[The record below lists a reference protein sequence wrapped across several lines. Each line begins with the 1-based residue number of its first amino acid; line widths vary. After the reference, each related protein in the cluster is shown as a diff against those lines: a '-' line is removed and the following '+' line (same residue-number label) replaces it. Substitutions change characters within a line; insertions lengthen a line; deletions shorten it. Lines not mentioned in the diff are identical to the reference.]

1 MRTKILFLLTIFCLP
16 LLISGCATQQDVE
29 SPPIVASSVQPSNTV
44 TISGWF
50 ATVWNGEPHYSITN
64 DQGQTTQLLLDEE
77 LAKPLG
83 GPLALDRKRVIVSGE
98 IVNDPQGALRVL
110 SIRFEGGQ

>member
-1 MRTKILFLLTIFCLP
+1 MRTKSLLILFVFCMSLS
-16 LLISGCATQQDVE
+16 ISACA
-29 SPPIVASSVQPSNTV
+29 SKPANTV
-44 TISGWF
+44 TITGWF
-50 ATVWNGEPHYSITN
+50 STIWNGEPHYSITD
-64 DQGQTTQLLLDEE
+64 DQGQTTRLVLDEE

-110 SIRFEGGQ
+110 SIRFEDGQ

>member
-1 MRTKILFLLTIFCLP
+1 MRTKILLILFVFCLS
-16 LLISGCATQQDVE
+16 LSISACA
-29 SPPIVASSVQPSNTV
+29 PKPSNTV
-44 TISGWF
+44 TITGWF
-50 ATVWNGEPHYSITN
+50 STIWNGEPHYSITD
-64 DQGQTTQLLLDEE
+64 DQGQTTRLVLDEE

-110 SIRFEGGQ
+110 SIRFEDGQ